1 MATLPL
7 ALLHLEPLTLLL
19 PPLPPPLLPPLL
31 LILMSHPVPLL
42 HPQGSNHHLSQHHN
56 PRHLHLPPCHPLLH
70 SSSSHPNLACPHTAL
85 LLLPSNQLLA
95 FLVKPRHSNSH
106 IHQASHPLL
115 TWPSH
120 MGDSVLRRPR
130 ILVPASGDQEKLMEA
145 LDQQGVRFQLRWS
158 MALIQDMV
166 LCHHLLEE
174 QEVLHWAMVVQ
185 DIHLP

>member
-1 MATLPL
+1 
-7 ALLHLEPLTLLL
+7 
-19 PPLPPPLLPPLL
+19 
-31 LILMSHPVPLL
+31 
-42 HPQGSNHHLSQHHN
+42 
-56 PRHLHLPPCHPLLH
+56 
-70 SSSSHPNLACPHTAL
+70 
-85 LLLPSNQLLA
+85 
-95 FLVKPRHSNSH
+95 
-106 IHQASHPLL
+106 
-115 TWPSH
+115 

-145 LDQQGVRFQLRWS
+145 LEQQGVHFQLRWS